1 MVCFQTKN
9 PNLGKLLEGL
19 RNKNVLYSL
28 LSFGIF
34 SYFGM
39 FGPKKSGNPDE
50 EANGIAMKLFT
61 IRC

>member
-1 MVCFQTKN
+1 MAVW
-9 PNLGKLLEGL
+9 
-19 RNKNVLYSL
+19 YSL

-34 SYFGM
+34 SHFGM
-39 FGPKKSGNPDE
+39 FGQKKSGNPDE